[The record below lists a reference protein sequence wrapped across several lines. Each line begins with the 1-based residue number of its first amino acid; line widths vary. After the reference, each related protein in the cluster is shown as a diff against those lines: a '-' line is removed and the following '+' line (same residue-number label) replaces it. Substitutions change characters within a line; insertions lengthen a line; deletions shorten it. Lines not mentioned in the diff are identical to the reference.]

1 MTKIQGGGGSI
12 AYRQTAT
19 QCQALR
25 QAAGRWGTD
34 LLPLQAQARAQTPWL
49 SAAALEPATKGGP
62 SALQRQSVQAL
73 CQILAATVE
82 TATAVARWRGGA
94 APAAPGGNRLRPD
107 AVSAPSHCLPDGE
120 LEGPG
125 AADPRL

>member
-82 TATAVARWRGGA
+82 TATAVARWRCASSTGRK
-94 APAAPGGNRLRPD
+94 PPTSRRRLRTIP
-107 AVSAPSHCLPDGE
+107 PST
-120 LEGPG
+120 
-125 AADPRL
+125 RR